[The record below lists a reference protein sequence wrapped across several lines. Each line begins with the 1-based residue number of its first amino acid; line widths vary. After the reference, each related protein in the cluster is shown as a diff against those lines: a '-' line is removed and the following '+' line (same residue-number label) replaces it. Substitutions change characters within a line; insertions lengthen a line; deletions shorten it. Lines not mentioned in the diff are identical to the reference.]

1 MSLWGRKNE
10 VSLEEDTIQTE
21 MNGDWR
27 SCTRI
32 EISNVTSINLFTA
45 RMIEAQE
52 TRIRNRAS
60 VNFRQA
66 VEYPPKER

>member
-1 MSLWGRKNE
+1 MSLWGEKNE

-32 EISNVTSINLFTA
+32 EISNVTSISLFTV
-45 RMIEAQE
+45 RLIEAPE
-52 TRIRNRAS
+52 TQIGNSAS

-66 VEYPPKER
+66 V